1 MGNELRLATGAF
13 QWHHSDAGGI
23 RGDCGAV
30 ITPHEVKAQVQTSRG
45 AGGGQDLSVIDV
57 ENIGIDRNT
66 WITTGQLV
74 RGAPVCRGAPAVKQS
89 GRRQY
94 ERTAAD
100 GSDPAAPLSR
110 APNGAD
116 DGFRYRCQ
124 RIGHAGNNQGIRFSK
139 RTQTPVWLH
148 RERTGRHVSLDPAH
162 TYVVTGAIVSQPNPS
177 EYLAWRGQVERN
189 DTGQDEDRNSVHG
202 TEYTCSRRQP
212 PMARIKRF
220 VSFLPL
226 ARVDR
231 DCEDGVMDI
240 VMPMAIGI
248 LYALLTSL
256 FREPNRQNFNAIMIA
271 GAGAAYLNGG
281 LGVWEFA
288 FAAVV
293 TVLAYHGLKSYRW
306 IGIGWVLHTLWD
318 VTHHLFGTPIVPFVP
333 SSSAGCAICDIVIAL
348 WCFAGAPSPSELQT
362 RLMRVLCDRVA

>member
-1 MGNELRLATGAF
+1 
-13 QWHHSDAGGI
+13 
-23 RGDCGAV
+23 
-30 ITPHEVKAQVQTSRG
+30 
-45 AGGGQDLSVIDV
+45 
-57 ENIGIDRNT
+57 
-66 WITTGQLV
+66 
-74 RGAPVCRGAPAVKQS
+74 
-89 GRRQY
+89 
-94 ERTAAD
+94 
-100 GSDPAAPLSR
+100 
-110 APNGAD
+110 
-116 DGFRYRCQ
+116 
-124 RIGHAGNNQGIRFSK
+124 
-139 RTQTPVWLH
+139 
-148 RERTGRHVSLDPAH
+148 
-162 TYVVTGAIVSQPNPS
+162 
-177 EYLAWRGQVERN
+177 
-189 DTGQDEDRNSVHG
+189 
-202 TEYTCSRRQP
+202 
-212 PMARIKRF
+212 MARIKRL

-231 DCEDGVMDI
+231 DCEDAVMDI

-248 LYALLTSL
+248 LYALLTSR

-333 SSSAGCAICDIVIAL
+333 NSSAGCAICDIVIAL

-362 RLMRVLCDRVA
+362 RLIRRPVRPGGVP